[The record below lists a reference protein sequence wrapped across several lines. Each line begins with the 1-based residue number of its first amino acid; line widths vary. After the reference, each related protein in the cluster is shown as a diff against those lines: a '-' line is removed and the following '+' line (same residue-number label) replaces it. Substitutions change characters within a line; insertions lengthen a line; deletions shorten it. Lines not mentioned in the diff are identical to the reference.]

1 MNDVSSLWQN
11 VLDAIKGSVNA
22 PTFKTWFEPIKPIS
36 LSKNCLTLSVNSPF
50 AKEWLESRYLGLI
63 AETTQKVINPST
75 KVKIIVEAGVSNKL
89 TTAFDD
95 DMDLSQ
101 LGVNLK
107 SSSIS
112 FNTKYTFDT
121 FISGNSNRF
130 ASSAAQAVSENPGK
144 SYNPLFIYGGVGLG
158 KTHLLHA
165 IGQYVLKLFPNLV
178 VKYVSAEKFLND
190 FINAIRFK
198 KLFTFKESY
207 RNNDVLLVDDIHF
220 LEEKEASQEEFFHT
234 FNTLHGTNRQIVL
247 SSDRSPKDLSALED
261 RLRSRFEWG
270 LVTDIQPP
278 DLETRIAILN
288 KYCERERL
296 TVPDATLNLIA
307 EKISSN
313 IRELEG
319 AVTRVV
325 AYAALTGSGLDL
337 STAKNVLKDILPEDK
352 DYKIS
357 TQKIIKEVSK
367 YFSIPINT
375 LISSKRS
382 QLIAHARQVAMFLCR
397 ELTSDSL
404 PTIGKSFGNRDH
416 TTVLYAR
423 TKINEL
429 ISKDKDVYK
438 QVHEITNKIKSG
450 F

>member
-11 VLDAIKGSVNA
+11 VLNAIKGSVNA

-36 LSKNCLTLSVNSPF
+36 LSKNCFTLSVNSPF

-144 SYNPLFIYGGVGLG
+144 AYNPLFIYGGVGLG

-397 ELTSDSL
+397 DLTSDSL